1 MDNKF
6 DRLSFLAYIN
16 NPLSRE
22 GLDILYSSNNI
33 KYEKC
38 LLYGDFV
45 VSLLMLAFDTYMG
58 DDVTNQ
64 DEQIKHFDWCWN
76 KNIDNFKSEEIY
88 FENSLLYDYFLQFML
103 EVFYSIND
111 KKEYEKI
118 SSGLLSLWIDIFSFT
133 KTKTNSDVDTLVEIY
148 NIFEKSLKKV

>member
-1 MDNKF
+1 
-6 DRLSFLAYIN
+6 
-16 NPLSRE
+16 
-22 GLDILYSSNNI
+22 
-33 KYEKC
+33 
-38 LLYGDFV
+38 
-45 VSLLMLAFDTYMG
+45 
-58 DDVTNQ
+58 
-64 DEQIKHFDWCWN
+64 
-76 KNIDNFKSEEIY
+76 
-88 FENSLLYDYFLQFML
+88 ML